1 MRISTTT
8 SGLSIFKIAD
18 LLEPFLGKYFI
29 SERHLEAD
37 DFDELYVVFDHA
49 KIVLCWTYG
58 GCSPDAELIV
68 HENGTFTLEV
78 SGGGTSLHTGETCVG
93 LSKLLLDLATG
104 YNTDVTAYEW

>member
-8 SGLSIFKIAD
+8 TGLSIFAIAN
-18 LLEPFLGKYFI
+18 LLEPSLGKYFI

-37 DFDELYVVFDHA
+37 DFDELYFVFERA

-58 GCSPDAELIV
+58 GCSPDAELVV

-78 SGGGTSLHTGETCVG
+78 YGAETTVHTGKTDT
-93 LSKLLLDLATG
+93 LSTLLLDLVAR